1 MNVDKSDWRLRGQEK
16 YLKGVTLVRRRYR
29 KYAKSPSW
37 DHDHCAFCWAKF
49 MVEDYP
55 NVLHQGYA
63 TADDYHWICEQC
75 FEDFKD
81 MFRWNAIEE
90 TAEPTA

>member
-1 MNVDKSDWRLRGQEK
+1 MA
-16 YLKGVTLVRRRYR
+16 YLKGVALVHRPYRRN
-29 KYAKSPSW
+29 PIDPTW

-55 NVLHQGYA
+55 DVLHQGYA
-63 TADDYHWICEQC
+63 TADDHQWICERC

-81 MFRWNAIEE
+81 SFQWTLIGSHDSTLPEE
-90 TAEPTA
+90 